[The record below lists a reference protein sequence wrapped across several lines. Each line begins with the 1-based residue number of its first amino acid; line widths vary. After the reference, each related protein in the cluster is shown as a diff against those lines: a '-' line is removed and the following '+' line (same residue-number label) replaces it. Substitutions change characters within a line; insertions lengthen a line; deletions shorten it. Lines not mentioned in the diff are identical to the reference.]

1 MLFYYQEWMMNGLF
15 LLAQT
20 GDLTENDEPE
30 PQSSLQSIQ
39 EFAQEFTDPEKL
51 AAFAGNVLAAI
62 AIYLVGRI
70 VVRILTGLLEK
81 VMLRAKVDATLS
93 SFLSNIA
100 RSVLITFVIL
110 MALESLGVNTT
121 SLAAIMGAAGLAVG
135 LALQSSLSNFASGV
149 MIILFKPFRAGDF
162 IEASGVSGTVEE
174 ISIFSTLMKTG
185 DNKQIIVP
193 NGSIYGGNI
202 INYSAKPTRRIDMVV
217 GCGYGDDLRAVK
229 AFLTILVETDE
240 RILKDPAPVVAVSEL
255 GDSSVNFVVRPWVN
269 SADYWAV
276 LWDLNERVK
285 LGFDERGFNIPYPTQ
300 DIHVHQ
306 DAG

>member
-1 MLFYYQEWMMNGLF
+1 MNGLC
-15 LLAQT
+15 LLAQAAGT
-20 GDLTENDEPE
+20 TDSADDEPKKMLE
-30 PQSSLQSIQ
+30 SIQ

-62 AIYLVGRI
+62 VIYLVGKI

-81 VMLRAKVDATLS
+81 MMVRAKVDATLS

-100 RSVLITFVIL
+100 HSVLITFVIL

-149 MIILFKPFRAGDF
+149 MIILFKPFRVGDF
-162 IEASGVSGTVEE
+162 IEAAGVSGSVEE

-185 DNKQIIVP
+185 DNKQIVIP
-193 NGSIYGGNI
+193 NGSVYGGNI

-306 DAG
+306 EAG

>member
-1 MLFYYQEWMMNGLF
+1 MNGFF
-15 LLAQT
+15 LLAQAD
-20 GDLTENDEPE
+20 GATETVEPK
-30 PQSSLQSIQ
+30 PQNMLQSMQ

-62 AIYLVGRI
+62 AIYLVGKI
-70 VVRILTGLLEK
+70 VVRILTGLLEN
-81 VMLRAKVDATLS
+81 VMTRAKVDATLS

-100 RSVLITFVIL
+100 HYVLITLVIL
-110 MALESLGVNTT
+110 MALQSLGVDTT
-121 SLAAIMGAAGLAVG
+121 SVAAIMGAAGLAVG
-135 LALQSSLSNFASGV
+135 FALQSSLSNFASGV
-149 MIILFKPFRAGDF
+149 MIILFKPFRVGNF
-162 IEASGVSGTVEE
+162 IEAAGVSGTVEE

-202 INYSAKPTRRIDMVV
+202 TNYSAKPTRRIDMVV
-217 GCGYGDDLRAVK
+217 GCGYSDDLRAVK

-240 RILKDPAPVVAVSEL
+240 RILRDPAPVVAVSEL
-255 GDSSVNFVVRPWVN
+255 GDCSVNFVVRPWVN
-269 SADYWAV
+269 SADSWAV

-306 DAG
+306 AAG

>member
-1 MLFYYQEWMMNGLF
+1 MNGLF
-15 LLAQT
+15 LLAQ
-20 GDLTENDEPE
+20 GEDSLEQLEQA
-30 PQSSLQSIQ
+30 PQSLLQTIEDCVQ
-39 EFAQEFTDPEKL
+39 AFTDPERA
-51 AAFAGNVLAAI
+51 AAFAGNIFAAI
-62 AIYLVGRI
+62 VIYLVGRI

-81 VMLRAKVDATLS
+81 VMDRAKVDVTLS

-100 RSVLITFVIL
+100 HYVLITFVIL
-110 MALESLGVNTT
+110 MALESLGVDTT
-121 SLAAIMGAAGLAVG
+121 SLAAIMGAAGLAIG

-149 MIILFKPFRAGDF
+149 MIILFKPFRVGDF
-162 IEASGVSGTVEE
+162 IEAAGVSGTVEE

-217 GCGYGDDLRAVK
+217 GCGYTDDLRAVK

-255 GDSSVNFVVRPWVN
+255 GDSSVNFVVRPWVH

-306 DAG
+306 AAS

>member
-1 MLFYYQEWMMNGLF
+1 MNGLF
-15 LLAQT
+15 LLAAET
-20 GDLTENDEPE
+20 DETI
-30 PQSSLQSIQ
+30 SLQEKI
-39 EFAQEFTDPEKL
+39 EGYAEAFTDPEKA
-51 AAFAGNVLAAI
+51 AAFAGNIAAAI
-62 AIYLVGRI
+62 AIYIVGKI
-70 VVRILTGLLEK
+70 TVRILIGLLEK
-81 VMLRAKVDATLS
+81 GMTRAKVDVTLA
-93 SFLSNIA
+93 SFLANIA
-100 RSVLITFVIL
+100 RYVLVTFVIL

-135 LALQSSLSNFASGV
+135 LALQSSLANFASGV
-149 MIILFKPFRAGDF
+149 MIILFKPFRVGDF
-162 IEASGVSGTVEE
+162 IEAAGVSATVES

-202 INYSAKPTRRIDMVV
+202 VNYSIKPTRRIDMVV
-217 GCGYGDDLRAVK
+217 GCGYNDDLRAVK

-255 GDSSVNFVVRPWVN
+255 ADSSVNFVVRPWVN

-300 DIHVHQ
+300 DVHMHP
-306 DAG
+306 AAS

>member
-1 MLFYYQEWMMNGLF
+1 MNGLF
-15 LLAQT
+15 LLAQ
-20 GDLTENDEPE
+20 GEGGTEQVEQA
-30 PQSSLQSIQ
+30 PQSLLESIEGYVQ
-39 EFAQEFTDPEKL
+39 AFTDPEK
-51 AAFAGNVLAAI
+51 AATFAGNVLAAL
-62 AIYLVGRI
+62 AIYFVGRI

-81 VMLRAKVDATLS
+81 VMDRAKVDATLS

-100 RSVLITFVIL
+100 HYVLITFVIL
-110 MALESLGVNTT
+110 MALESLGVDTT
-121 SLAAIMGAAGLAVG
+121 SLAAIMGAAGLAIG

-149 MIILFKPFRAGDF
+149 MIILFKPFRVGDF
-162 IEASGVSGTVEE
+162 IEAAGVSGTVEE

-217 GCGYGDDLRAVK
+217 GCGYADDLRAVK
-229 AFLTILVETDE
+229 AFLTILVETDD

-255 GDSSVNFVVRPWVN
+255 GDSSVNFVVRPWVH

-306 DAG
+306 AAG

>member
-1 MLFYYQEWMMNGLF
+1 MNGLF
-15 LLAQT
+15 LLAQ
-20 GDLTENDEPE
+20 GEGAPPE
-30 PQSSLQSIQ
+30 QAEATKKSLLESI
-39 EFAQEFTDPEKL
+39 EGFAQAFTDPEKL
-51 AAFAGNVLAAI
+51 AGYAGNLVGAI
-62 AIYLVGRI
+62 AIYVVGKI

-81 VMLRAKVDATLS
+81 LMVRAKVDATLS

-100 RSVLITFVIL
+100 HYVLITFVIL
-110 MALESLGVNTT
+110 MALESLGVDTT
-121 SLAAIMGAAGLAVG
+121 SLAAIMGAAGIAVG

-149 MIILFKPFRAGDF
+149 MIILFKPFRVGDF
-162 IEASGVSGTVEE
+162 VEAAGVSGTVEE

-193 NGSIYGGNI
+193 NGAIYGGNI

-300 DIHVHQ
+300 DIHVHKT
-306 DAG
+306 AS

>member
-1 MLFYYQEWMMNGLF
+1 MNGFF
-15 LLAQT
+15 LLAQSEIAQSEDASQQVT
-20 GDLTENDEPE
+20 QP
-30 PQSSLQSIQ
+30 PQSLLESIEGFVQ
-39 EFAQEFTDPEKL
+39 AFTDPDKL
-51 AAFAGNVLAAI
+51 AAFAGNILAAI
-62 AIYLVGRI
+62 AIYLVGKI
-70 VVRILTGLLEK
+70 VVRILTGLLER
-81 VMLRAKVDATLS
+81 VMTRAKVDATLS

-100 RSVLITFVIL
+100 HYVLITFVIL
-110 MALESLGVNTT
+110 MALESLGVDTT

-135 LALQSSLSNFASGV
+135 FALQSSLSNFASGV
-149 MIILFKPFRAGDF
+149 MIILFKPFRVGDF
-162 IEASGVSGTVEE
+162 IDAGGVSGTVEE

-193 NGSIYGGNI
+193 NGAIYGGNI

-240 RILKDPAPVVAVSEL
+240 RILKDPAPVVAVSAL
-255 GDSSVNFVVRPWVN
+255 ADNSVNFVVRPWVN

-285 LGFDERGFNIPYPTQ
+285 LGFDERGFNIPYPQ
-300 DIHVHQ
+300 RDIHIHQ
-306 DAG
+306 AAS

>member
-1 MLFYYQEWMMNGLF
+1 MNGLF
-15 LLAQT
+15 LLAQADS
-20 GDLTENDEPE
+20 GTEKVEPK
-30 PQSSLQSIQ
+30 PQNMLQSMQ

-62 AIYLVGRI
+62 AIYIVGKI
-70 VVRILTGLLEK
+70 VVRILTGLLDK
-81 VMLRAKVDATLS
+81 VMTRAKVDATLS

-100 RSVLITFVIL
+100 HYVLITFVIL
-110 MALESLGVNTT
+110 MVLESLGVDTT

-135 LALQSSLSNFASGV
+135 FALQSSLSNFASGV
-149 MIILFKPFRAGDF
+149 MIILFKPFRVGDF
-162 IEASGVSGTVEE
+162 IEAAGVSGSVEE

-202 INYSAKPTRRIDMVV
+202 TNYSAKPTRRIDMVV

-276 LWDLNERVK
+276 LWDLNEGVK

-306 DAG
+306 AAG

>member
-1 MLFYYQEWMMNGLF
+1 MNGLF
-15 LLAQT
+15 LLAQ
-20 GDLTENDEPE
+20 GEDSLEQLEQA
-30 PQSSLQSIQ
+30 PQSLLQTIEDCVQ
-39 EFAQEFTDPEKL
+39 AFTDPERA
-51 AAFAGNVLAAI
+51 AAFAGNIFAAI
-62 AIYLVGRI
+62 VIYLVGRI

-81 VMLRAKVDATLS
+81 VMDRAKVDVTLS

-100 RSVLITFVIL
+100 HYVLITFVIL
-110 MALESLGVNTT
+110 MALESLGVDTT
-121 SLAAIMGAAGLAVG
+121 SLAAIMGAAGLAIG

-149 MIILFKPFRAGDF
+149 MIILFKPFRVGDF
-162 IEASGVSGTVEE
+162 IEAAGVAGTVEE

-255 GDSSVNFVVRPWVN
+255 GDSSVNFVVRPWVH

-306 DAG
+306 AAG

>member
-1 MLFYYQEWMMNGLF
+1 MDGFF
-15 LLAQT
+15 LLAQAAGAT
-20 GDLTENDEPE
+20 DSADEK
-30 PQSSLQSIQ
+30 PQTMLQSMQ

-62 AIYLVGRI
+62 AIYLVGKI
-70 VVRILTGLLEK
+70 VVRILTSLLEK
-81 VMLRAKVDATLS
+81 MMVRAKVDATLS

-100 RSVLITFVIL
+100 HSVLITFVIL
-110 MALESLGVNTT
+110 MALESLGVRTT
-121 SLAAIMGAAGLAVG
+121 SLVAIMGAAGLAVG

-149 MIILFKPFRAGDF
+149 MIILFKPFRVGDF
-162 IEASGVSGTVEE
+162 VEAGGVSGTVEE

-185 DNKQIIVP
+185 DNKQIVIP

-217 GCGYGDDLRAVK
+217 GCGYGDDIRAVK

-300 DIHVHQ
+300 DVHVHQ
-306 DAG
+306 AAG

>member
-1 MLFYYQEWMMNGLF
+1 MNGLF
-15 LLAQT
+15 LLAQAAGT
-20 GDLTENDEPE
+20 TD
-30 PQSSLQSIQ
+30 SSDDKPKTMLESIQ

-62 AIYLVGRI
+62 AIYLVGKI

-81 VMLRAKVDATLS
+81 VMTRAKVDATLS

-100 RSVLITFVIL
+100 HYVLITFVIL
-110 MALESLGVNTT
+110 MALESLGVDTT

-149 MIILFKPFRAGDF
+149 MIILFKPFRVGDF
-162 IEASGVSGTVEE
+162 VEAGGVSGTVEE

-229 AFLTILVETDE
+229 AFLTILVESDE

-300 DIHVHQ
+300 DVHVHQ
-306 DAG
+306 AAG

>member
-1 MLFYYQEWMMNGLF
+1 MNGLF
-15 LLAQT
+15 LLAQ
-20 GDLTENDEPE
+20 GEDSLEQLEQAPE
-30 PQSSLQSIQ
+30 SLLQTIEDCVQ
-39 EFAQEFTDPEKL
+39 AFTDPERA
-51 AAFAGNVLAAI
+51 AAFAGNVFAAI
-62 AIYLVGRI
+62 AIYLIGRI
-70 VVRILTGLLEK
+70 IVRILTGLLEK
-81 VMLRAKVDATLS
+81 VMDRAKVDVTLS

-100 RSVLITFVIL
+100 HYVLITFVIL
-110 MALESLGVNTT
+110 MALESLGVDTT

-149 MIILFKPFRAGDF
+149 MIILFKPFRVGDF
-162 IEASGVSGTVEE
+162 IEAAGVSGTVEE

-193 NGSIYGGNI
+193 NGAIYGGNI

-300 DIHVHQ
+300 DIHVHKT
-306 DAG
+306 AG

>member
-1 MLFYYQEWMMNGLF
+1 VNGLF
-15 LLAQT
+15 LLAAET
-20 GDLTENDEPE
+20 DETI
-30 PQSSLQSIQ
+30 SLQEKI
-39 EFAQEFTDPEKL
+39 EGYAEAFTDPEKA
-51 AAFAGNVLAAI
+51 AAFAGNIAAAI
-62 AIYLVGRI
+62 AIYIVGKI
-70 VVRILTGLLEK
+70 TVRILIGLLEK
-81 VMLRAKVDATLS
+81 GMTRAKVDVTLA
-93 SFLSNIA
+93 SFLANIA
-100 RSVLITFVIL
+100 RYVLVTFVIL

-135 LALQSSLSNFASGV
+135 LALQSSLANFASGV
-149 MIILFKPFRAGDF
+149 MIILFKPFRVGDF
-162 IEASGVSGTVEE
+162 IEAAGVSATVES

-202 INYSAKPTRRIDMVV
+202 VNYSIKPTRRIDMVV
-217 GCGYGDDLRAVK
+217 GCGYNDDLRAVK

-255 GDSSVNFVVRPWVN
+255 ADSSVNFVVRPWVN

-300 DIHVHQ
+300 DVHMHP
-306 DAG
+306 AAS